1 LAGCDAR
8 LQPATTPWRAV
19 LMNGSHG
26 AYYGPTSKSEIFR
39 FLSYYLK
46 KQVPDGDPCQGS
58 IQQATACYQAEPRV
72 TILNDVD
79 EERADQQG
87 KTETMVQHF
96 PTWPVVTGQGEK
108 WYLHSGGQ
116 LSKTPPGAAEP
127 PTSYT
132 YLPGIGTNSYG
143 TKKEFQSRIPGDDV
157 DFWQERPPAGTVA
170 TFTTPT
176 FTQDALYTGNGS
188 VDLTLSSTAPD
199 TDLEVM
205 LTELRPDG
213 HGGWLEQYVQ
223 KGWLR
228 ASHRKEDPAQSTPLR
243 PYQTHQATDVEPLVP
258 GAATKMRVEMF
269 PFSQVVRAGRKL
281 RLTIEAPSV
290 KPELWGFSALPGGA
304 QNTIYTQLNNA
315 SSISLPLVPLPAGT
329 TFPAERDCLDRG
341 DAGSGFERPITNQP
355 CRADN
360 APADPGPDVPE
371 VPYAA
376 LLPLAALLIGGT
388 AIYRRRRQESNA

>member
-1 LAGCDAR
+1 
-8 LQPATTPWRAV
+8 
-19 LMNGSHG
+19 
-26 AYYGPTSKSEIFR
+26 
-39 FLSYYLK
+39 
-46 KQVPDGDPCQGS
+46 
-58 IQQATACYQAEPRV
+58 
-72 TILNDVD
+72 
-79 EERADQQG
+79 
-87 KTETMVQHF
+87 
-96 PTWPVVTGQGEK
+96 
-108 WYLHSGGQ
+108 
-116 LSKTPPGAAEP
+116 
-127 PTSYT
+127 
-132 YLPGIGTNSYG
+132 
-143 TKKEFQSRIPGDDV
+143 
-157 DFWQERPPAGTVA
+157 
-170 TFTTPT
+170 
-176 FTQDALYTGNGS
+176 
-188 VDLTLSSTAPD
+188 
-199 TDLEVM
+199 M

-243 PYQTHQATDVEPLVP
+243 PYQTHQATDVQPLVP

-269 PFSQVVRAGRKL
+269 PFSQVVRAGRRL

-329 TFPAERDCLDRG
+329 TFPAERDCLNRG
-341 DAGSGFERPITNQP
+341 DATSGFERPITNQP
-355 CRADN
+355 CRADA

-388 AIYRRRRQESNA
+388 ALYRRRRLEPTS